1 MSTLKENIAY
11 IEFINKAYPK
21 RRVQVSLNN
30 LRVDIFR
37 DDFGSWS
44 GDFGAAF
51 ETEQELCAYLS
62 GLIAFYNS
70 ISHTPKAQK

>member
-1 MSTLKENIAY
+1 MTTLQKNIAY

-21 RRVQVSLNN
+21 RNIRVSIEN
-30 LRVDIFR
+30 LSVGIYR

-44 GDFGAAF
+44 GDLGMTFN
-51 ETEQELCAYLS
+51 TEQELCAYLS